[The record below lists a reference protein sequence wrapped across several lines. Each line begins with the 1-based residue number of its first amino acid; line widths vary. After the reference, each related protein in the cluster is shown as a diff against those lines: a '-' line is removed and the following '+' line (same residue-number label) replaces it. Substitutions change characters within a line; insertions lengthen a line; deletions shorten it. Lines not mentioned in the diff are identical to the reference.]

1 MLLCSCRPLRFVP
14 PLRLSRPSRP
24 LPAPGPGEPPE
35 QQSAEAEADRVQDE
49 YLAVA
54 GQQQR
59 RDHDRNRQ
67 PLAPPQEPAEAD
79 RDSLDLWNRCQ
90 DVLDVHLHLL
100 ACCCPRRHP
109 ERGSRVMGSVDERR
123 TPPTVGC
130 QTRSGSVACTRP
142 ARELNAERPGAKK
155 RSSARVFSWGDRPL
169 EAAVR
174 GAAVLRAGHRT
185 ARGKRRRSSAQGWQ
199 SPVWGSCGR
208 RGSGQPSVHP
218 DADGRDLRPARV
230 EATAQL
236 SEAEPQAHRTG
247 RSAGPVCNRQAHSD
261 QGVEDEAQGE
271 LVSEVSAP
279 PVYGKVARRQA

>member
-1 MLLCSCRPLRFVP
+1 MDTLRPR
-14 PLRLSRPSRP
+14 SD
-24 LPAPGPGEPPE
+24 AK
-35 QQSAEAEADRVQDE
+35 
-49 YLAVA
+49 
-54 GQQQR
+54 
-59 RDHDRNRQ
+59 
-67 PLAPPQEPAEAD
+67 
-79 RDSLDLWNRCQ
+79 
-90 DVLDVHLHLL
+90 
-100 ACCCPRRHP
+100 
-109 ERGSRVMGSVDERR
+109 RGSG
-123 TPPTVGC
+123 
-130 QTRSGSVACTRP
+130 AWLCTRP
-142 ARELNAERPGAKK
+142 ARESNAERPGTKK
-155 RSSARVFSWGDRPL
+155 RSSARVFRWGDRPL

-261 QGVEDEAQGE
+261 QGVEDEAQGALRPRCPAGE
-271 LVSEVSAP
+271 AINSNRRTCPAGEAINSNRRTGVQRKKGLSLQPPDVSRGRRAYHSNPLDEAANEGLITPSIGPCCLRRAYHSAAAAFPRGP
-279 PVYGKVARRQA
+279 PFRSDPG